1 MENGA
6 HTALLGA
13 CNQCGAAPTSPRV
26 QARSGPGSPG
36 RLLGCC
42 GRLRAAEAGPRVGLL
57 APAPSLSGFWVGS
70 TASMG
75 PWFSSK
81 VPSLLCSPGSWCA
94 AQAGSSAGANA
105 VAGGSR
111 SCSGACPLAPSPAR
125 PPAHTLGVVG
135 LGSSTP
141 EQHGSLHRPLP
152 LRGYSPRGLLAVL

>member
-1 MENGA
+1 M
-6 HTALLGA
+6 
-13 CNQCGAAPTSPRV
+13 APTQPSSAP
-26 QARSGPGSPG
+26 ATSAE
-36 RLLGCC
+36 
-42 GRLRAAEAGPRVGLL
+42 RLRLARGCKQGQAKAVLDVCWVRLRPRVGLL
-57 APAPSLSGFWVGS
+57 APAGSLSGLWAGS

-81 VPSLLCSPGSWCA
+81 VPSLLCSLGSWCP

-125 PPAHTLGVVG
+125 PPARSLGVVG

-141 EQHGSLHRPLP
+141 EQHGSLHSPLP
-152 LRGYSPRGLLAVL
+152 LRDYSPRGLLAVL